1 MAKDDI
7 VKFIFPSLA
16 GLSLFL
22 IPVPTDGSFTI
33 IFAILVGA
41 LKGIIGDY
49 LTALIVTVVI
59 CSAALT
65 VWYSWIFP
73 NVTENGKREALF
85 QASPYWAGAR
95 ILGAV
100 FAVLIFWQASD
111 PRIWGDATGGLL
123 LNDLLPTI
131 FCVFVL
137 GGLLVPLILNFGL
150 LEFIGVLLS
159 KIMRPLFNLPGRAAV
174 DCTTSW
180 LGDGTLGI
188 LLTNRQYVEKVYTQ
202 KEAAIVATT
211 FSASSIT
218 FSLVIIS
225 EVGML
230 HMFGWFYLT
239 VCIAGIVAAM
249 IVPRLPPLCFKKDCY
264 IDGSYPS
271 DTPQADVQS
280 GLFRRALSEA
290 VARAERNKSVRD
302 VLFSGV
308 ENMMQMLFTVL
319 PVVMAMGTLAL
330 ILAEY
335 TPVFDILAWPFLP
348 LLELL
353 NVADLS
359 VAAKASVI
367 GFADMYLP
375 ALLVSQSQDELT
387 RFVIASLSMT
397 QLIYLSE
404 VGAMLLG
411 CRLPLNI
418 LDLLIIFVLRTIV
431 TLPVIAGIGHL
442 IF

>member
-1 MAKDDI
+1 MKREGI
-7 VKFIFPSLA
+7 LRFLLPSLI

-22 IPVPTDGSFTI
+22 IPIPSEGSFTI
-33 IFAILVGA
+33 TFAILVGL
-41 LKGIIGDY
+41 LKGLLNDY
-49 LTALIVTVVI
+49 LTTIIVTVVI
-59 CSAALT
+59 CSAILT
-65 VWYSWIFP
+65 LWYSYLFP
-73 NVTENGKREALF
+73 EVTENGKRASLF
-85 QASPYWAGAR
+85 QTSHYWVFAR
-95 ILGAV
+95 VLGAC
-100 FAVLIFWQASD
+100 FSLLIFLKFSNQM
-111 PRIWGDATGGLL
+111 IWGDTTGGLL

-159 KIMRPLFNLPGRAAV
+159 RIMRPIFNLPGRAAV

-188 LLTNRQYVEKVYTQ
+188 LLTNKQYVDKVYTQ

-218 FSLVIIS
+218 FSLVVIS
-225 EVGML
+225 EVDLL
-230 HMFGWFYLT
+230 HLFGWFYLT
-239 VCIAGIVAAM
+239 VCLSGIVAAI

-264 IDGSYPS
+264 IDGSKPEPETVSNQGGLLDRAVS
-271 DTPQADVQS
+271 DAI
-280 GLFRRALSEA
+280 
-290 VARAERNKSVRD
+290 ARAQRNTSVKG
-302 VLFSGV
+302 VLMSGI

-335 TPVFDILAWPFLP
+335 TPVFDLLAYPFIP

-353 NVADLS
+353 NVGDVS
-359 VAAKASVI
+359 VAGKASVI

-375 ALLVSQSQDELT
+375 ALLVAQSQNEMT

-411 CRLPLNI
+411 CRLPINI
-418 LDLLIIFVLRTIV
+418 FDLMMIFVLRTIV
-431 TLPVIAGIGHL
+431 TLPVIAAMAHI